1 MLTKMQESYKDWIVY
16 QIYPRSFIDSNGD
29 GIGDIR
35 GIINKLD
42 YLVDLGVN
50 AVWLSPCYK
59 SPNEDNGYDI
69 ADYCDIMDEFGTLDD
84 WKEMIAGMHQRGI
97 KLIMDF
103 VANHTSAEHK
113 WFKESRKS
121 KDNPYRD
128 YYYWVDEP
136 LNDWESTFRG
146 SAWEYDEQTNQYY
159 LHSYAVGQPDLNWEN
174 PKVREEMI
182 KIIDFWVD
190 LGVDGFRCDVLD
202 QISKDFEKDLKR
214 CGPKLHEYIKELF
227 GREKVRH
234 IFTVGECWGATE
246 ENMGELISGDR
257 EELSTSFQFDHIKV
271 GAKYKFAPTEFT
283 LDEVRDV
290 FVHWQNVMQSKELL
304 YTLFLENHDT
314 MRIVSHYGNENEFR
328 YESATMLAAMYFLQ
342 NGMPFIYQG
351 QEIGVTNSYYTDM
364 KDFDD
369 IEIHNFYNMNPLG
382 YSQEKML
389 RCINFG
395 GRDNARRPMPWDASK
410 NGGFSTADK
419 TWISLYNRYEEIN
432 VENDKACEKSIFNFY
447 KELIKI
453 RKANNAVRHGIYQD
467 ITGDRNGVYIYKMT
481 DKESGK
487 TIAVVC
493 NFEKENSLKLDLS
506 GECLLSN
513 YGERKDISGDYK
525 PYECAVFRVN

>member
-1 MLTKMQESYKDWIVY
+1 MLTEIQESYKDWIVY
-16 QIYPRSFIDSNGD
+16 EIYPRSFKDSNGD
-29 GIGDIR
+29 GIGDIQ
-35 GIINKLD
+35 GIIQKLD
-42 YLVDLGVN
+42 YLEELGVN

-69 ADYCDIMDEFGTLDD
+69 ADYYDIMDEFGTLDD

-103 VANHTSAEHK
+103 VANHTSSEHK

-136 LNDWESTFRG
+136 INDWQSTFRG
-146 SAWEYDEQTNQYY
+146 SAWEYDETTKQYY

-174 PKVREEMI
+174 PKVREEMV

-202 QISKDFEKDLKR
+202 QISKDFENDLDR
-214 CGPKLHEYIKELF
+214 CGPRLHEYIKMLF
-227 GREKVRH
+227 GRAKTEH

-246 ENMGELISGDR
+246 ENMSELIGGDR
-257 EELSTSFQFDHIKV
+257 KELSTSFQFDHITV
-271 GAKYKFAPTEFT
+271 GAGYKFAPTEYT
-283 LDEVRDV
+283 LDELRDV
-290 FVHWQNVMQSKELL
+290 LVHWQELMQREELL
-304 YTLFLENHDT
+304 YTLFWENHDT
-314 MRIVSHYGNENEFR
+314 MRVLSHYGNETEFR

-369 IEIHNFYNMNPLG
+369 IETHNFYNMNPLD
-382 YSQEKML
+382 YTEEEKI

-395 GRDNARRPMPWDASK
+395 SRDNARRPMPWDASK

-419 TWISLYNRYEEIN
+419 TWISLYNRYEEVN
-432 VENDKACEKSIFNFY
+432 VKNDRASEKSIFNFY
-447 KELIKI
+447 KGLIEI
-453 RKANNAVRHGIYQD
+453 RKKYNAVRHGVYKNVTDGRKGIY
-467 ITGDRNGVYIYKMT
+467 VYQMS
-481 DKESGK
+481 DKDTS
-487 TIAVVC
+487 ILVVC
-493 NFEKENSLKLDLS
+493 NFEKESQLDIELS
-506 GECLLSN
+506 GRCLLSN
-513 YGERKDISGDYK
+513 YGRENDLSGTYK
-525 PYECAVFRVN
+525 PYECAVFLLC